1 MMKIEFYITCGFLL
15 LVPSQYFSVNVNWVT
30 WSLLLLVMDSDVL
43 WQMFFIYGL
52 NNVISMYYWM
62 IYSIFLHVKEGTGL
76 DGLEGFVNQR
86 LIFNVSLHPWW
97 SWPNLHIDQLTQ
109 LKWILIN
116 SIFKYNST
124 TINISKNFTFP
135 VTSNSPD
142 LVHSFLL
149 YLCSFLTTSIS
160 PHYIK

>member
-15 LVPSQYFSVNVNWVT
+15 LVPSQYFSVHVNWVT
-30 WSLLLLVMDSDVL
+30 WSLLLLVLDSDVL
-43 WQMFFIYGL
+43 WQMLFIYGL

-62 IYSIFLHVKEGTGL
+62 IYSIFLRVKEGTGL

-97 SWPNLHIDQLTQ
+97 GWPNLHIDQLTQ
-109 LKWILIN
+109 LKWI
-116 SIFKYNST
+116 
-124 TINISKNFTFP
+124 SKNFTFLA
-135 VTSNSPD
+135 TSNLPN
-142 LVHSFLL
+142 LVHSFFL